1 MAKLRK
7 VHVTTGVSWVE
18 APDLGLF
25 VLCGCPADAV
35 KHLMR
40 RGLIVETE
48 TSGVLHETGPN
59 AILLSDVMVQNGV
72 FCNLAEF
79 PVLQML
85 YRQGMILPGHPR
97 NQGDKPLLIG
107 ARDVVDAQMR
117 YIHRG
122 NYGLISKDEIM
133 AAGAP
138 PELAEDLFNL
148 KLAFAFGEIR
158 PPQELLDSI
167 SLAEAPVTLKGGVS
181 LRRVAH
187 NRFEFSI
194 DDETVSV
201 DLNLPPG
208 ETYQPPYMLGVHRIE
223 RGYFAVIHA
232 GEGDG
237 WDSNRPCMSSI
248 VVFQGRIYLIDAGP
262 NLQYSLTALGIGINE
277 VDGIFHTHCHDDHFA
292 GLTTLMRADRRLKY
306 YATPMVRSSVMK
318 KLGALLTIE
327 EESFND
333 YFEVHDLAFDQWNDV
348 EGLEVKPILSPHPVE
363 TSVLLFRALW
373 QNGYRTYAHW
383 ADVASR
389 ETMTRMLAPE
399 GLPGISQSMFDRVV
413 ADYSIPADIK
423 KIDIGGGLIHGQAR
437 DFQDDASRKIILA
450 HTSRALTVAEKEI
463 GSGAPFGT
471 SEILIDGSQDFI
483 WRAAFQILAAYFP
496 DTPRHELRLLINCP
510 ILSCNPETI
519 LLQPNQPVDQIYL
532 LVGGNVEMIDPGAN
546 VGGILS
552 AGVLVGEMA
561 ALEGVPSGKTY
572 RASSFVQAL
581 VIPSDLYR
589 EFIRRN
595 GLLTEVMA
603 QAERRNFLRSTWL
616 CAEALTE
623 TTLHRLAKALTSH
636 TFRAGETVPARRAL
650 AFLRGGA
657 ADLCMGDDVVEPLQ
671 RGTFWGEETAL
682 FDTPPLF
689 NVRARENIKVYMIEP
704 EMARSVPVM
713 RWKLLESYKRRM
725 NAGMSDSGK
734 VESLRLHWR
743 EEYSVNIQ
751 SFDLH
756 HRNLIV
762 HANAVFD
769 AVTQGQDALSVQD
782 AFTQLIDVAR
792 LHFREEEELLEK
804 HDAPGLE
811 SHRSKHERLIEQLIQ
826 IKQRYAVE
834 NVNIDVVELATVL
847 REWVVGHLLA
857 DDRRAAA
864 MLNAKGAF

>member
-1 MAKLRK
+1 MTAKLRK

-18 APDLGLF
+18 APDVGLY

-48 TSGVLHETGPN
+48 TSGVNHETGPN

-85 YRQGMILPGHPR
+85 YRQGMILPGHPNNR
-97 NQGDKPLLIG
+97 GDKPLLIG

-122 NYGLISKDEIM
+122 NYGLVSKDEIM
-133 AAGAP
+133 AAGTP
-138 PELAEDLFNL
+138 PDLADELFNL
-148 KLAFAFGEIR
+148 KLAFAFGAIR
-158 PPQELLDSI
+158 PPQELLDTI
-167 SLAEAPVTLKGGVS
+167 ALNDAPTTLKGGVT

-187 NRFEFSI
+187 NRFEFSL

-201 DLNLPPG
+201 DLNLPAG
-208 ETYQPPYMLGVHRIE
+208 QTYEPPYMLGVHRIE

-248 VVFQGRIYLIDAGP
+248 IVFQGRIYLIDAGP

-277 VDGIFHTHCHDDHFA
+277 VEGIFHTHCHDDHFA

-306 YATPMVRSSVMK
+306 YATPMVRLSVMK

-383 ADVASR
+383 ADIASQ
-389 ETMTRMLAPE
+389 ETLTRMLAPE
-399 GLPGISQSMFDRVV
+399 GKPGINQAFYDRVL
-413 ADYSIPADIK
+413 ADYAIPADIK
-423 KIDIGGGLIHGQAR
+423 KIDIGGGLIHGQAK
-437 DFQDDASRKIILA
+437 DFSEDASRKIILA
-450 HTSRALTVAEKEI
+450 HTSRALTVTEKEI

-483 WRAAFQILAAYFP
+483 WRSAFQILAAYFP

-561 ALEGVPSGKTY
+561 ALEGVPAGKTY

-595 GLLTEVMA
+595 GLLSEVMA
-603 QAERRNFLRSTWL
+603 HAERRNFLRSTWL

-636 TFRAGETVPARRAL
+636 TIRGGEAVPARRAL
-650 AFLRGGA
+650 AFLRQGA
-657 ADLCMGDDVVEPLQ
+657 ADLCMGEDVVEPLN

-682 FDTPPLF
+682 FDAPPLF
-689 NVRARENIKVYMIEP
+689 TVRARENIKVYMLEP
-704 EMARSVPVM
+704 ELARSVPVM

-734 VESLRLHWR
+734 AESLRLHWR
-743 EEYSVNIQ
+743 DEYAVNIQ

-769 AVTQGQDALSVQD
+769 AVAQGNDPQAVQD

-792 LHFREEEELLEK
+792 LHFREEEEVLER
-804 HDAPGLE
+804 HDAPGFE
-811 SHRSKHERLIEQLIQ
+811 PHRQKHERLLEQLGEIR
-826 IKQRYAVE
+826 QRFTGETPDLV
-834 NVNIDVVELATVL
+834 DLANVL
-847 REWVVGHLLA
+847 REWVVGHVLA
-857 DDRRAAA
+857 DDRRVAAV
-864 MLNAKGAF
+864 LNAKGAF